1 MLAGDRP
8 PTLTPPPGGDAS
20 ACVARVRR
28 RPTAGVYA
36 WPLRSPLPQIPIP
49 LLPPDPEVP
58 LDLAALYETT
68 YDPGRYARRLNYQLP
83 LELPVDR
90 SLCQW
95 AEALAPSEP

>member
-1 MLAGDRP
+1 
-8 PTLTPPPGGDAS
+8 
-20 ACVARVRR
+20 
-28 RPTAGVYA
+28 
-36 WPLRSPLPQIPIP
+36 
-49 LLPPDPEVP
+49 LPPDPEVP